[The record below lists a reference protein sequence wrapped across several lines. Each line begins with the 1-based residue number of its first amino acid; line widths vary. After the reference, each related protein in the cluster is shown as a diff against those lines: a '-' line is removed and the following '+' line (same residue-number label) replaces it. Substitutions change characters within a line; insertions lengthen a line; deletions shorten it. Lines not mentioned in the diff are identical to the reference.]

1 MLVIFL
7 SVGDVPSP
15 LVAGVLKDHFASGC
29 IGDDDSVSTSDA
41 CRDDAPGIR
50 LVMLLISLWLVWC
63 SVFYGLAYLHALRME
78 KRDSDPSL
86 RVNEGDAAQKER
98 SSLLRHEQ

>member
-1 MLVIFL
+1 MNYA
-7 SVGDVPSP
+7 GDVPSP

-29 IGDDDSVSTSDA
+29 IGDDDAVSTSDA

-63 SVFYGLAYLHALRME
+63 TVFYGMSYLHSLKME
-78 KRDSDPSL
+78 RDLHRSEDDE
-86 RVNEGDAAQKER
+86 NQKER
-98 SSLLRHEQ
+98 SSLIRTEKQ

>member
-1 MLVIFL
+1 
-7 SVGDVPSP
+7 VPSP
-15 LVAGVLKDHFASGC
+15 LVAGALKDHFASGC

-63 SVFYGLAYLHALRME
+63 TIFYGFSYLHALKME
-78 KRDSDPSL
+78 KDD
-86 RVNEGDAAQKER
+86 NDASNHADDANQKER
-98 SSLLRHEQ
+98 SSLLGRNK

>member
-1 MLVIFL
+1 MYGVYYA
-7 SVGDVPSP
+7 GDVPSP

-29 IGDDDSVSTSDA
+29 IGDDDAVSTSDA

-63 SVFYGLAYLHALRME
+63 TVFYGLSYLHALSME
-78 KRDSDPSL
+78 RDINRCKDDDE
-86 RVNEGDAAQKER
+86 NQKDR
-98 SSLLRHEQ
+98 SSLLRTDKQ